1 MDHHAPAADEPPS
14 PALPQR
20 RKLAFT
26 LGVPFV
32 AAIALILLLARNGGD
47 GKPAAATAPPPA
59 PENAPITAAPEQP
72 NPAESV
78 VEITS
83 TAPPS
88 LPEPLEIIQ
97 NNPHH
102 ALPDEPSFVSAPEPV
117 PTPEAPSAPLMPDP
131 EEGLVAAVPDTPGHP
146 LPLPPVNDDDSAP
159 GEKVVVFREQPL
171 APAPA
176 DDPAPQETPEPIKHT
191 VVRGDNLTRLA
202 RQYGCEAADIM
213 RLNGLK
219 NDMIRLGQ
227 ELLIPPP
234 AN

>member
-59 PENAPITAAPEQP
+59 PENAPIAAAPEQP

-159 GEKVVVFREQPL
+159 
-171 APAPA
+171 A

-202 RQYGCEAADIM
+202 RKYGCESADIM

-219 NDMIRLGQ
+219 NDIIRVGEQ
-227 ELLIPPP
+227 LLIPPP